1 MWGAKLF
8 QFLTFFPNL
17 VNNKMSNFVKVSGNE
32 GHHHLTF
39 DIWLVKEF
47 SCVYRMNFKLCVL
60 GVHRLVRMSS
70 MEIYKYFLFYL
81 KLKS

>member
-17 VNNKMSNFVKVSGNE
+17 VNNKMSDFVKVSGNE

-47 SCVYRMNFKLCVL
+47 SCVY
-60 GVHRLVRMSS
+60 
-70 MEIYKYFLFYL
+70 
-81 KLKS
+81 